1 MTPVDRLSV
10 TELTKQP
17 TSACPMKRQPGKM
30 PWAIPG
36 ETTPAIRI
44 ARLSCMPGMFDA
56 RACAAGMRRS
66 GLQGWI
72 HRVPGVEYAVAQPP
86 APKTPLP
93 LGGILARVK
102 RAPTLWQIV
111 IERCPIAGL
120 RAVIGIEAFAC
131 GPIRFL
137 LCRYALIDVSRTLGG
152 KLRLACQFA
161 LGIELGLAG
170 LIGTAVAGPAGGC
183 CRHGIPLRRIALTSL
198 CSGVTGRDLAPFRGC
213 GLFAPL
219 RGSMARH
226 QTQTQQQAQREN
238 QRSLHLPPHC
248 LESRRDFISLSSPS
262 PEHLQSIHQGP

>member
-1 MTPVDRLSV
+1 
-10 TELTKQP
+10 
-17 TSACPMKRQPGKM
+17 M

-44 ARLSCMPGMFDA
+44 ARLSCMPGVFDA

-72 HRVPGVEYAVAQPP
+72 HRVPRVEYAVAQPP

-170 LIGTAVAGPAGGC
+170 LIGTAVASPAGGC
-183 CRHGIPLRRIALTSL
+183 CRHGIPLRRAALTSL

-248 LESRRDFISLSSPS
+248 LESRRDFISLPSPS
-262 PEHLQSIHQGP
+262 PEHLESIHQGP